1 MTKPTLRENI
11 NKLVLASYEA
21 GSGGNRNFLLRKN
34 LDKYIT
40 PIFDAV
46 LADVRESRLTEED
59 IDERSETKWS
69 ICHSDLT
76 LRDAAQAQLTA
87 IEKKLTEVKP

>member
-59 IDERSETKWS
+59 KDALEMSWSEG
-69 ICHSDLT
+69 ICKLVDLT
-76 LRDAAQAQLTA
+76 ADAQLTA